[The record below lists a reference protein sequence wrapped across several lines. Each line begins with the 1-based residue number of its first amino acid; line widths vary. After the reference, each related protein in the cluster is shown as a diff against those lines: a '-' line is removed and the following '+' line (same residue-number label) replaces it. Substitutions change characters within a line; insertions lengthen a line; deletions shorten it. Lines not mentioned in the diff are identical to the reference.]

1 MAKKIDFGS
10 IENIYQSEDKT
21 PEVAGTNGLE
31 TEEMPK
37 EETNRDKIRV
47 VDIDDIIP
55 NPNNMFSMKRDEEY
69 KELLVSVKVNGQ
81 TNNIEVK
88 PKDEN
93 GKYMILS
100 GERRWNA
107 FKENGLKKVRVT
119 IKGNITNLREEKT
132 EIMRTNLATRAKKP
146 FDLAASIKSIAME
159 LPEEESLEKYFVG
172 PDSILGLGMTRT
184 TFFRIYKLCKLPD
197 YLFSLGK
204 EELLSANLATKL
216 LTNVV
221 YNDGAI
227 NYEKLAQIE
236 EDIKKRLNSEQTD
249 TEKELIIRDII
260 KRFTKKGGRKP
271 NATNKNLTA
280 YRFTQNMNALCKR
293 VKMGDYELP
302 KMESKKQ
309 KLVVEIDDTIEILND
324 IKRKLQ
330 EQE

>member
-10 IENIYQSEDKT
+10 IENIYQ
-21 PEVAGTNGLE
+21 
-31 TEEMPK
+31 K
-37 EETNRDKIRV
+37 EETVANTDAVKSSETTSDDVSRDKIRV

-69 KELLVSVKVNGQ
+69 NELLVSVKVNGQ

-119 IKGNITNLREEKT
+119 IKGNINNLCDEKT

-146 FDLAASIKSIAME
+146 FDLAASIKSIAEE
-159 LPEEESLEKYFVG
+159 LPEDASLEKYFVG

-197 YLFSLGK
+197 YLFYLGK
-204 EELLSANLATKL
+204 EELLSANLGLKL
-216 LTNVV
+216 LSNVV
-221 YNDGAI
+221 YNDGSV

-236 EDIKKRLNSEQTD
+236 EDIKKRLTDEQSD

-260 KRFTKKGGRKP
+260 KRFTKRGGRKP

-280 YRFTQNMNALCKR
+280 YRFTQNLNALCKR

-302 KMESKKQ
+302 KLASKKQ
-309 KLVVEIDDTIEILND
+309 KLAVEIDDTIEILND
-324 IKRKLQ
+324 IKKQLT
-330 EQE
+330 ETEEN